1 MTAQRE
7 TVLITGATS
16 GIGRDF
22 ADLFAERG
30 YDLFLASRNGEK
42 MKAIT
47 AHLEARRGVKVTTLA
62 VDLARS
68 DAAAKV
74 YETARARHI
83 EISVLVNNAGAG
95 IAGELADMD
104 IGKIQEM
111 IQLNVTTL
119 TELCRLFGGDMK
131 KRRKGCILNVAS
143 TAAYQPTPFTA
154 VYGATK
160 SYVLSF
166 SEALAQEMKDYGVS
180 VTCLSPGPTDTN
192 FFAGVGVEGLA
203 EKARGIWAKSR
214 RMPSCKVAEIG
225 LDALFAG
232 KLSVIAGGL
241 NALVAF
247 ANRLAPRKTSA
258 RLSGKVMK
266 QASTRGSV

>member
-1 MTAQRE
+1 
-7 TVLITGATS
+7 
-16 GIGRDF
+16 
-22 ADLFAERG
+22 
-30 YDLFLASRNGEK
+30 
-42 MKAIT
+42 
-47 AHLEARRGVKVTTLA
+47 
-62 VDLARS
+62 
-68 DAAAKV
+68 
-74 YETARARHI
+74 
-83 EISVLVNNAGAG
+83 
-95 IAGELADMD
+95 MD

-131 KRRKGCILNVAS
+131 KRRKGCILNVAT

-180 VTCLSPGPTDTN
+180 VTCRSPGPTDTN

-214 RMPSCKVAEIG
+214 RMPSRKAAEIG

-266 QASTRGSV
+266 QASTRGSVCPRANSTRSVFFSRTRSANGSIFCRQSKARGLPRRRCKSPVRPKFPGWTCPTAPRPWRAWRKCRWARRWCGGKASANIRPIR